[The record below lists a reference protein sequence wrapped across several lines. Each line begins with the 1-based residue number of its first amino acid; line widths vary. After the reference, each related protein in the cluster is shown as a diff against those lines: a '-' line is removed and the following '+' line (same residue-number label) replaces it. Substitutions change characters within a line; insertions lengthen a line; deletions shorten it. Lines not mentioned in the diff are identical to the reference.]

1 MKFIKQLIR
10 KIILIIRGTPATDEE
25 IASRIIS
32 KIREGGGSVGNN
44 VDIIA
49 SSIDMGEPYLL
60 KIGNNVTITGVKILT
75 HDASLKKTIG
85 YSKTGKVHIGDNVF
99 VGWGSIILPNTI
111 IGNRVVVVAGT
122 VVAKNIPDNSVVVG
136 NPCHI
141 ICTYDEYVEKTRGL
155 MERFPVIDLLPDEI
169 IKDENSK
176 QKLIEKGFGYM
187 L

>member
-75 HDASLKKTIG
+75 HDARACLKIKYCT
-85 YSKTGKVHIGDNVF
+85 KHIF
-99 VGWGSIILPNTI
+99 
-111 IGNRVVVVAGT
+111 
-122 VVAKNIPDNSVVVG
+122 
-136 NPCHI
+136 
-141 ICTYDEYVEKTRGL
+141 
-155 MERFPVIDLLPDEI
+155 
-169 IKDENSK
+169 
-176 QKLIEKGFGYM
+176 
-187 L
+187 